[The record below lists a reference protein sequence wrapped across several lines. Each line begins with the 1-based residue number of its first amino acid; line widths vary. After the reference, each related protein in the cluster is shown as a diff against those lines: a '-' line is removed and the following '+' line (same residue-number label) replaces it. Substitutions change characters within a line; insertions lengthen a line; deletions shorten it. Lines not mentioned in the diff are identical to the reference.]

1 MQRRRHMAYKP
12 DVLTPGKILRVK
24 RAADH
29 KSFSWCAASRLQ
41 KKLFERLLA
50 IWRISSEIRK
60 ISRILGARLD
70 RLVKIRIDATV
81 ERRHAASSQPGLKP
95 FLSASA
101 RITPKPIQRL
111 PAVPR
116 YV

>member
-70 RLVKIRIDATV
+70 RLVEIKIDATV
-81 ERRHAASSQPGLKP
+81 MRRHRARSTPGLKVRKIP
-95 FLSASA
+95 SA
-101 RITPKPIQRL
+101 RRPRSTRL
-111 PAVPR
+111 K
-116 YV
+116 